1 MVQSISLDAIKTAI
15 TDIRKSNKRSDYNAI
30 HQNFKKKLEI
40 NLTEDDITNKIMFL
54 LQKYFLSKKST
65 SEGDSSNLTDNVH
78 NIVEVVED

>member
-15 TDIRKSNKRSDYNAI
+15 TDIRKSNKRPDYNAI
-30 HQNFKKKLEI
+30 YQHFKKKLEI
-40 NLTEDDITNKIMFL
+40 NLTEDDITSKIMFL

-65 SEGDSSNLTDNVH
+65 SKGDSSNLTDNVH